1 MVPHKLHPKTAESAR
16 ETDSGLADRASD
28 DAWPVQADDA
38 PFPKPVETAQS
49 GASPGKPQQAALPV
63 LFLMPGSLGYGPSL
77 AAFAS
82 SMGSVCRMAPIRY
95 PDLKSILRG
104 QQSVFAMADAA
115 IEQIGRTQPKGD
127 LRLLGHSL
135 GGAVAFE
142 VASRLHAQGR
152 TIMFLGILDTSV
164 MGERSNWSD
173 RITRTF
179 SRIRTNRVSASR
191 MACRFIAKVAV
202 RLGLEGPLARFLDGR
217 SNGEFDANLFRMRS
231 ELQECLRARAF
242 FQWLA
247 EPKQPLPIAATLF
260 RCNREKMPLSLG
272 WDRIFESL
280 EVIPVAGAHVDL
292 VMEPH
297 LSVNRPLIEKAVA
310 ESCRVVTLHEQGRRA
325 PMGGAAD
332 GSLAFDA

>member
-1 MVPHKLHPKTAESAR
+1 MVPHKLHPNTAESAR
-16 ETDSGLADRASD
+16 GIDSSFALH
-28 DAWPVQADDA
+28 A
-38 PFPKPVETAQS
+38 PEGAQPAQVDEAMFSEVAESAQS
-49 GASPGKPQQAALPV
+49 AASPGKPQQANLPI

-95 PDLKSILRG
+95 PDLKSILG
-104 QQSVFAMADAA
+104 GHDSVFAMADAA
-115 IEQIGRTQPKGD
+115 MEQIGRAQPTGD

-164 MGERSNWSD
+164 MGERSNWPE
-173 RITRTF
+173 RITRTY

-202 RLGLEGPLARFLDGR
+202 RLKLESRLARFLDSR
-217 SNGEFDANLFRMRS
+217 SKGGFDANLFRMRS

-247 EPKQPLPIAATLF
+247 EPKQSLPIAATLF
-260 RCNREKMPLSLG
+260 RCNREKMPLALG
-272 WDRIFESL
+272 WDQIFERL

-310 ESCRVVTLHEQGRRA
+310 QSCSVVSLHDHGRRA